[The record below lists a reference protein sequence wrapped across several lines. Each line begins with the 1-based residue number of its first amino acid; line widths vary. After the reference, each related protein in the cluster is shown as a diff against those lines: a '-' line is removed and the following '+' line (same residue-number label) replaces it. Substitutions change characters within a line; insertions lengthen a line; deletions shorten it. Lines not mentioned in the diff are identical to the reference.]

1 MTKNNLGTEYTQF
14 VPQINLIYA
23 RGYIMLIVGTL
34 ISIGSIISSD
44 VGMLSSTNS
53 WIPIASLVLILIG
66 LLGAFDTYISRHT
79 SSFLVNLQ
87 ISILDTVFGLVLFF
101 GLSYSS
107 ANLSILI
114 ATFVIIKGLFRVIS
128 GYMGELFDSKS
139 TMVGG
144 AVSLLFG
151 VIIWGQWPFEGS
163 TMFLSFCLSVEI
175 ALRGWASIQFAKYLR
190 SLKV

>member
-1 MTKNNLGTEYTQF
+1 
-14 VPQINLIYA
+14 
-23 RGYIMLIVGTL
+23 MLIVGTL

-44 VGMLSSTNS
+44 VGILSSTNS

-66 LLGAFDTYISRHT
+66 FLGAFDTYISRHT
-79 SSFLVNLQ
+79 SSFLINLQ

-101 GLSYSS
+101 GLSYSA

-128 GYMGELFDSKS
+128 GYMEESFDSKS
-139 TMVGG
+139 TMAGG
-144 AVSLLFG
+144 ATSLLFG
-151 VIIWGQWPFEGS
+151 SIIWGQWPFEAS
-163 TMFLSFCLSVEI
+163 TIFLSLCLSVEI
-175 ALRGWASIQFAKYLR
+175 AFRGWASIQLAKYLR